1 MNRKGMFRGK
11 CVLALILVLF
21 ISSCSLGSFQ
31 GDIITWNDVILPEN
45 RGGGLNFRGYFNGSG
60 LIVVDH
66 NGRGDSLTVQGAIDM
81 VPDDNTNRVKIYILP
96 GVYREKVYVP
106 KHKPYISFI
115 GDEDQV
121 TETVITWHN
130 KASDTDE
137 RGNELGTYRSASIT
151 IDSDYFCATGI
162 TFENTV
168 GTHPGAPGMQ
178 AVALRVSSSNAF
190 FYRVRILGSQDTLL
204 DEKGS
209 HYYYRC
215 FIQGTV
221 DFIFGRARSLF
232 RDCELHSIAKGSGAI
247 AAHHRDKDDETGFSF
262 VRCRVTG
269 SGKSGKI
276 LLGRAWGDYS
286 RIVYSFCHFNKIIAP
301 TGWSDWSIPSRRKTA
316 VFGEYHCTGKGA
328 HTRGRVSWRKTFTDD
343 EIKPFLG
350 MEFIDGDQWLRL

>member
-1 MNRKGMFRGK
+1 MNRKEMFRGK

-21 ISSCSLGSFQ
+21 ISSCSLGSSQ
-31 GDIITWNDVILPEN
+31 GNIITWDDVILPGN
-45 RGGGLNFRGYFNGSG
+45 RGGGLSFRGYFNRSG
-60 LIVVDH
+60 VIVVDQ
-66 NGRGDSLTVQGAIDM
+66 NGTGDSLTVQGAIDM
-81 VPDDNTNRVKIYILP
+81 VPNYNTERVKIYILP

-115 GDEDQV
+115 GDEQRV
-121 TETVITWHN
+121 SETVITWHN

-209 HYYYRC
+209 HYYYQC

-269 SGKSGKI
+269 SGKSAKI

-301 TGWSDWSIPSRRKTA
+301 TGWSDWSIPSRRN
-316 VFGEYHCTGKGA
+316 FGEYRCTGKGA